1 TSSYQHHLLPFSL
14 CVSLYIVLGLLSVV
28 TICGN
33 LLVIISIIYFK
44 QLHTPT
50 NYLILSLAVA
60 DLLVGVLVFPFSMV
74 FTVTLCWYYEDLFCK
89 VRGSFDVTLSTAS
102 ILNLCCISIDRYY
115 AVCQPL
121 TYRNKINDGVI
132 LLMVLVSWGLA
143 ALIGIGIIIA
153 GFNHGK
159 CEESC
164 LLDALISTTL
174 ACIFSFY
181 IPVIIMLCIYLKIFL
196 VAQKQARS
204 IQSTKSGAT
213 VSKMEKK
220 ATKTLATVLGVFL
233 LCWTPFF
240 LCIVFQPLTYNKCPN
255 VCIIDVSLA
264 NILGPIL
271 SFYLPVIIML
281 CIYLKIFLVAQK
293 QARSIQS
300 TKSGAT
306 VSKMET
312 KATKTLVTVLGVFLL
327 CWLPFFLCFA
337 VQLLNHVSVPIEVFE
352 TLNWL
357 TLSNSMLNP
366 FIYAFFYSWFR
377 SAFRMIVSGKIFKGD
392 FSNTKLF

>member
-1 TSSYQHHLLPFSL
+1 MDPELNGNRTYTNTDIHLCYQPDYTTYTFTRDPSIV

-74 FTVTLCWYYEDLFCK
+74 FTVTLCWYYEDLFY
-89 VRGSFDVTLSTAS
+89 
-102 ILNLCCISIDRYY
+102 RYY

-240 LCIVFQPLTYNKCPN
+240 LCIVFQPLTYS
-255 VCIIDVSLA
+255 VT
-264 NILGPIL
+264 PIA
-271 SFYLPVIIML
+271 VI
-281 CIYLKIFLVAQK
+281 
-293 QARSIQS
+293 
-300 TKSGAT
+300 
-306 VSKMET
+306 
-312 KATKTLVTVLGVFLL
+312 
-327 CWLPFFLCFA
+327 
-337 VQLLNHVSVPIEVFE
+337 E

-377 SAFRMIVSGKIFKGD
+377 SAFRMIVSGKIFRGD
-392 FSNTKLF
+392 FTNSKLH

>member
-1 TSSYQHHLLPFSL
+1 MDPQLNGNRTYTNNDIHLCYQPDYTTYTFTRDPSIV
-14 CVSLYIVLGLLSVV
+14 CVLLYIVLGLLSVV

-74 FTVTLCWYYEDLFCK
+74 FTVTLCWYYEDLFY
-89 VRGSFDVTLSTAS
+89 
-102 ILNLCCISIDRYY
+102 RYY

-143 ALIGIGIIIA
+143 ALIGICIVIV

-181 IPVIIMLCIYLKIFL
+181 IPVIIMPCIYLKIFL

-240 LCIVFQPLTYNKCPN
+240 LCIVFQPLTYS
-255 VCIIDVSLA
+255 VT
-264 NILGPIL
+264 PI
-271 SFYLPVIIML
+271 V
-281 CIYLKIFLVAQK
+281 
-293 QARSIQS
+293 
-300 TKSGAT
+300 
-306 VSKMET
+306 
-312 KATKTLVTVLGVFLL
+312 VL
-327 CWLPFFLCFA
+327 
-337 VQLLNHVSVPIEVFE
+337 E

-357 TLSNSMLNP
+357 ALSNSMLNP
-366 FIYAFFYSWFR
+366 FIYTFFYSWFR
-377 SAFRMIVSGKIFKGD
+377 SAFRMIVSGKIFRGD
-392 FSNTKLF
+392 FANSKLH

>member
-1 TSSYQHHLLPFSL
+1 MDPELNGNRTYTNNDIHLCYQPDYTTYTFTRDPSIV

-74 FTVTLCWYYEDLFCK
+74 FTVTLCWYYEDLFY
-89 VRGSFDVTLSTAS
+89 
-102 ILNLCCISIDRYY
+102 RYY

-240 LCIVFQPLTYNKCPN
+240 LCIVFQPLTYS
-255 VCIIDVSLA
+255 VT
-264 NILGPIL
+264 PIA
-271 SFYLPVIIML
+271 VI
-281 CIYLKIFLVAQK
+281 
-293 QARSIQS
+293 
-300 TKSGAT
+300 
-306 VSKMET
+306 
-312 KATKTLVTVLGVFLL
+312 
-327 CWLPFFLCFA
+327 
-337 VQLLNHVSVPIEVFE
+337 E

-377 SAFRMIVSGKIFKGD
+377 SAFRMIVSGKIFRGD
-392 FSNTKLF
+392 FTNSKLH